1 MFSLPSFSLL
11 FALFMDVPLLP
22 APLPSFTYHIRL
34 LSYTPHPLHDPSHPH
49 APASSPSPHFRF
61 LKIIY
66 GCSLATSTSPTILHH
81 LSMFL
86 HPPHPLDDP
95 LIPPAPAPACS
106 PASIFAFLAIYGCP
120 PATSTQ
126 PSTL

>member
-49 APASSPSPHFRF
+49 APVTLLHHIPLYFHPFHSLSLPVPPTPTPTPHFRF
-61 LKIIY
+61 LIHLWTLFMYICLLFYIY
-66 GCSLATSTSPTILHH
+66 NVYTSLA
-81 LSMFL
+81 
-86 HPPHPLDDP
+86 
-95 LIPPAPAPACS
+95 
-106 PASIFAFLAIYGCP
+106 
-120 PATSTQ
+120 
-126 PSTL
+126 